1 MKRILIPLCIIMVG
15 CNIQKR
21 EVSRLDSYA
30 VKYPAEMARLSN
42 WLYPCFTGKAKSDTV
57 RIEGKRDTVMT
68 PGSIVITKVK
78 DTVIKT
84 VTLSGRQITIPTF
97 ITIHDTISDQRAIAA
112 CQSAAKVKSD
122 SLVVRNTQLSQTKT
136 SRSTW
141 MWIAIGC
148 MSLIIITVVVKVY
161 TFFSGGVITKLWK

>member
-1 MKRILIPLCIIMVG
+1 MRRLLIPVCLVLAG

-21 EVSRLDSYA
+21 EVARLDTYS

-57 RIEGKRDTVMT
+57 MQTRHDTVT
-68 PGSIVITKVK
+68 NPGTVVITHVK
-78 DTVIKT
+78 DTVVKT
-84 VTLSGRQITIPTF
+84 VTLPGKTITNTMQV
-97 ITIHDTISDQRAIAA
+97 TIHDTINDQRAIAA

-122 SLVVRNTQLSQTKT
+122 SLVVRNTQLTQTTK

-148 MSLIIITVVVKVY
+148 MVVIVVSLVVKVY
-161 TFFSGGVITKLWK
+161 SFISGGALTKLI